1 MDSGADPTLRAKDG
15 RVPLCCAAG
24 AGHFQVLSYLFK
36 KEHNALSLM
45 EDKSVRSDYPLKPNN
60 ETFHLQFLLDL
71 MVCSKQ
77 HENKPIQEFILVSPA
92 PIDTAVKLAKC
103 YENLSQKEKD
113 RTRDLEVACE
123 YCDQIATDL
132 LSIAA
137 TTNNAGRLLRAVDHK
152 GTEFLDVL
160 IELERKEVV
169 AQHAVQQ
176 YLTNVWI
183 GNMKWAGWK
192 FLVLF
197 FSFLV
202 CPVVWVVVSC
212 PIGNRLSKIPII
224 KFMLYLVSHIFFI
237 LNLTLTTLNP
247 WLPLYKNTG
256 QWPHW
261 HEWLLATWVLGVF
274 LAEITNPADRDG
286 LGGIKVVVVFVCFI
300 AVMVHLVTIFIGYFE
315 IFDEERRLVM
325 LYCRNQLLAV
335 ALLLSFLEFLNFLTF
350 HHLFGPWAVIIRD
363 LIKDLLRFLAIL
375 GIFMVGFSLHVC
387 AIYQPV
393 FQPPDTINGT
403 LPSVGQEFQ
412 SPLDTFEMLFFA
424 LFGLVEPDYMPP
436 MHLSPPIAKMIMKL
450 VFGIYMMV
458 TVVVLINLL
467 IAMMSNTYQRIQAQS
482 DTEWKFGRA
491 KLIRNMNLTSPT
503 PSPINVFI
511 GVPYHAWEKFD
522 RIRNERKGRV
532 GLATAALAH
541 RPSVVATKQWL
552 GGQRRAS
559 RATSHMSRTLGPS
572 MTEEGETPK
581 PITEVINWPS
591 IVKKYLEFIGAVSIG
606 GEESE
611 EKNDEED
618 KKSEANA

>member
-1 MDSGADPTLRAKDG
+1 
-15 RVPLCCAAG
+15 
-24 AGHFQVLSYLFK
+24 
-36 KEHNALSLM
+36 
-45 EDKSVRSDYPLKPNN
+45 
-60 ETFHLQFLLDL
+60 
-71 MVCSKQ
+71 
-77 HENKPIQEFILVSPA
+77 
-92 PIDTAVKLAKC
+92 
-103 YENLSQKEKD
+103 
-113 RTRDLEVACE
+113 
-123 YCDQIATDL
+123 
-132 LSIAA
+132 
-137 TTNNAGRLLRAVDHK
+137 
-152 GTEFLDVL
+152 
-160 IELERKEVV
+160 
-169 AQHAVQQ
+169 
-176 YLTNVWI
+176 
-183 GNMKWAGWK
+183 
-192 FLVLF
+192 
-197 FSFLV
+197 
-202 CPVVWVVVSC
+202 
-212 PIGNRLSKIPII
+212 
-224 KFMLYLVSHIFFI
+224 
-237 LNLTLTTLNP
+237 
-247 WLPLYKNTG
+247 
-256 QWPHW
+256 
-261 HEWLLATWVLGVF
+261 
-274 LAEITNPADRDG
+274 
-286 LGGIKVVVVFVCFI
+286 VVVFVCFI
-300 AVMVHLVTIFIGYFE
+300 AVMVHLLTIVIGIFD

-467 IAMMSNTYQRIQAQS
+467 IAMMSNTYQRIQAQA

-511 GVPYHAWEKFD
+511 GIPFHAWEKFD
-522 RIRNERKGRV
+522 RIRAERKGRV

>member
-1 MDSGADPTLRAKDG
+1 
-15 RVPLCCAAG
+15 
-24 AGHFQVLSYLFK
+24 
-36 KEHNALSLM
+36 
-45 EDKSVRSDYPLKPNN
+45 
-60 ETFHLQFLLDL
+60 

-113 RTRDLEVACE
+113 RTRDLEIACVF
-123 YCDQIATDL
+123 CDQIATDL

-137 TTNNAGRLLRAVDHK
+137 TTNNAGRLLRSVDHK

-169 AQHAVQQ
+169 SQHAVQQ

-183 GNMKWAGWK
+183 GNMKWPGWK
-192 FLVLF
+192 FVVLF
-197 FSFLV
+197 FSFLI
-202 CPVVWVVVSC
+202 CPVIWVIVSC
-212 PIGNRLSKIPII
+212 PIGNRLSKMPII
-224 KFMLYLVSHIFFI
+224 KFSLYLVSHIFFI
-237 LNLTLTTLNP
+237 VILTFTTVNP

-274 LAEITNPADRDG
+274 LAELTNPSDRDG

-300 AVMVHLVTIFIGYFE
+300 AVLVHVIAIIIGVFE
-315 IFDEERRLVM
+315 LLDERKRLET
-325 LYCRNQLLAV
+325 LYYRNQLLAV

-393 FQPPDTINGT
+393 FPPPDTINGT

-412 SPLDTFEMLFFA
+412 SAFDTFEMLFFA

-436 MHLSPPIAKMIMKL
+436 MHLSPAVAKIIMKC

-511 GVPYHAWEKFD
+511 GIPYMAWEKFD
-522 RIRNERKGRV
+522 RLRQERKGRV
-532 GLATAALAH
+532 GLATAVLAH

-552 GGQRRAS
+552 QGGRRSS

-572 MTEEGETPK
+572 MTEEGETAK

-591 IVKKYLEFIGAVSIG
+591 IVKKYLEFIGAIGVG
-606 GEESE
+606 GEE
-611 EKNDEED
+611 NED
-618 KKSEANA
+618 KEENQDDNKSISNA